1 MKKIEFH
8 ERKSTIIKHIRIPHE
23 NHENHNKQI
32 ISHENHK
39 NHEIL
44 EFKLRIKKNMKI
56 L

>member
-1 MKKIEFH
+1 M
-8 ERKSTIIKHIRIPHE
+8 KHIIIPHE
-23 NHENHNKQI
+23 NHENHDKLR

-44 EFKLRIKKNMKI
+44 EFQLRINKIMKT